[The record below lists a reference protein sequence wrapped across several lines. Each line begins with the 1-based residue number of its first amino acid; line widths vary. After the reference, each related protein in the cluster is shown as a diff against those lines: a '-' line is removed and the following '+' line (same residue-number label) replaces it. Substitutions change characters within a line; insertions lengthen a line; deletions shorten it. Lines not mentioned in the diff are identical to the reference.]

1 VTKVSIE
8 DRTRRPVANF
18 TNEGVSIK
26 FAVLV
31 VVHLDTR
38 LVVVDTLGDHAIS
51 REALE
56 QLLFTDVFGQRF
68 HVDGGVDALL
78 RLFAL
83 LLFRILLR
91 MRSVAIR

>member
-1 VTKVSIE
+1 
-8 DRTRRPVANF
+8 VANF

-38 LVVVDTLGDHAIS
+38 LVVVDAFGDHAVS

-91 MRSVAIR
+91 MKSVAIR

>member
-1 VTKVSIE
+1 
-8 DRTRRPVANF
+8 VANV
-18 TNEGVSIK
+18 TNEGVSVK

-38 LVVVDTLGDHAIS
+38 LVVIDAFGDHAVS

-56 QLLFTDVFGQRF
+56 QLLFVDVFGQRF
-68 HVDGGVDALL
+68 DVDGRVDALL
-78 RLFAL
+78 WLFAL
-83 LLFRILLR
+83 LLLRILLR

>member
-1 VTKVSIE
+1 M
-8 DRTRRPVANF
+8 ANF

-38 LVVVDTLGDHAIS
+38 LVVIDAFGNDAVA

-56 QLLFTDVFGQRF
+56 QLFLINILGKRSDVDCR
-68 HVDGGVDALL
+68 VDALL